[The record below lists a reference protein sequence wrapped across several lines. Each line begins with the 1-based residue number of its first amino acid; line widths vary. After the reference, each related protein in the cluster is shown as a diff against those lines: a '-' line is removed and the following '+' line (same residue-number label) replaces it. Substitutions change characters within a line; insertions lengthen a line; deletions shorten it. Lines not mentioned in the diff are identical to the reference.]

1 MEHSEHGD
9 YDHEHSNNKD
19 KWTVDIDQILD
30 NIRHNSILL
39 SEYHRTQYFLLQKK
53 LKYFRIP
60 VIVVSSFSAFFNFG
74 LQPYLDQNAVATIC
88 SMMSLFA
95 GLLGSLELYLQIQKK
110 MENELMNSKDYYLN
124 AIDIYKVI
132 RLERKNRNGDGKTYL
147 EERYNIYRK
156 LIEGSSL
163 LIENSDLSDFLT
175 PKQNATIKRK
185 TNDKIIDKF
194 KLYCNLVE
202 NTDLNNTNIMNKL
215 VPILIN
221 PTKNNDSINFQDKL
235 ELFCNLYD
243 KIPEN
248 NRELLEKLKPFIL
261 NNTQDTNDDTIKDRF
276 LIYSDLMQYKD
287 FISKD
292 SLEKVKTLLLD
303 EIKVNFND
311 DIQFDYI
318 NHMLKNN
325 NKNNNNI
332 NSNIPIFNKLQQITP
347 NSFLKLNPLTSIHRS
362 SSGQNSSVST
372 PKTHSESNFTK
383 FKENDVFV
391 PESIPTEPI
400 LGNESRKHSESLEK
414 RSFSDRSDSAHFNT
428 NYTYNLDVDIENNGE
443 DTYESLFFRKE
454 PFELQM
460 SPDQTHQ
467 INITEPATNG
477 NI

>member
-1 MEHSEHGD
+1 MAHSEHGD
-9 YDHEHSNNKD
+9 YDHEHLNHNQD
-19 KWTVDIDQILD
+19 KWTVDIDLILD
-30 NIRHNSILL
+30 SIRHNSILL

-74 LQPYLDQNAVATIC
+74 LQPYLDQNSVATIC

-163 LIENSDLSDFLT
+163 LIENSELSDFLT

-202 NTDLNNTNIMNKL
+202 NTNLNNTNIMDKL

-221 PTKNNDSINFQDKL
+221 PTKKNDSINFQDKI
-235 ELFCNLYD
+235 ELYCNLYD
-243 KIPEN
+243 KIPDT
-248 NRELLEKLKPFIL
+248 NRELLDKLKPFIL
-261 NNTQDTNDDTIKDRF
+261 NNTQDGNEDTVRDRF

-287 FISKD
+287 SIGND
-292 SLEKVKTLLLD
+292 SLEKIKTLLLD
-303 EIKVNFND
+303 EIKLNCNE

-318 NHMLKNN
+318 NQMLKNSN
-325 NKNNNNI
+325 GNNNNNNNNNLQI
-332 NSNIPIFNKLQQITP
+332 MNKLQQITQSTLGIKRP
-347 NSFLKLNPLTSIHRS
+347 MSSIIESRNDSEQIKRNPLLKLNPLIQRS
-362 SSGQNSSVST
+362 GSNQEPHKSTATLFPEIFRSRQNSFAQQSPVEVNNST
-372 PKTHSESNFTK
+372 VHEQN
-383 FKENDVFV
+383 
-391 PESIPTEPI
+391 
-400 LGNESRKHSESLEK
+400 L
-414 RSFSDRSDSAHFNT
+414 
-428 NYTYNLDVDIENNGE
+428 TYNLEHDIESQGE
-443 DTYESLFFRKE
+443 SDK
-454 PFELQM
+454 
-460 SPDQTHQ
+460 
-467 INITEPATNG
+467 I
-477 NI
+477 

>member
-1 MEHSEHGD
+1 MAHSEHGD
-9 YDHEHSNNKD
+9 YEHEHLNHTQD

-30 NIRHNSILL
+30 SIRHNSILL

-163 LIENSDLSDFLT
+163 LIENSQLSDFLT

-202 NTDLNNTNIMNKL
+202 NTELNNTNIMDKL
-215 VPILIN
+215 VPILLN
-221 PTKNNDSINFQDKL
+221 PTQKNESINFQDKL

-243 KIPEN
+243 KIPDT
-248 NRELLEKLKPFIL
+248 NRELLDKLKPFIL
-261 NNTQDTNDDTIKDRF
+261 NNTPDTNDDTVKDRF

-287 FISKD
+287 SIGSD
-292 SLEKVKTLLLD
+292 SLEKIKTLLLD

-311 DIQFDYI
+311 DVQFDYI

-325 NKNNNNI
+325 GNNNTNHI
-332 NSNIPIFNKLQQITP
+332 INKLQQITQI
-347 NSFLKLNPLTSIHRS
+347 KRNPLSKLSPLVQR
-362 SSGQNSSVST
+362 
-372 PKTHSESNFTK
+372 SESNQEPNSPIKSKTTLFPEM
-383 FKENDVFV
+383 FHSRQNSFV
-391 PESIPTEPI
+391 QQQ
-400 LGNESRKHSESLEK
+400 
-414 RSFSDRSDSAHFNT
+414 DSVDLKKSTIHEQNL
-428 NYTYNLDVDIENNGE
+428 TYNLEHDIESQGE
-443 DTYESLFFRKE
+443 SD
-454 PFELQM
+454 
-460 SPDQTHQ
+460 
-467 INITEPATNG
+467 NI
-477 NI
+477 